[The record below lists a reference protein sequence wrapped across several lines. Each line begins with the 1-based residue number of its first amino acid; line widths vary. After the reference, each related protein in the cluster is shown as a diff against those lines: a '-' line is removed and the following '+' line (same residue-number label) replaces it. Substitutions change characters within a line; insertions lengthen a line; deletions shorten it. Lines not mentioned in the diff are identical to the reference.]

1 MKKIIGLIS
10 LFLIIYF
17 SAHCASQSKGND
29 SLKTKSKEKKE
40 KIIDPR
46 IFSVDSTVIALLEG
60 KLISTQN
67 LKRLSLVEKTIRAK
81 DFLLPIDAIFIYG
94 EKARGGVYITET
106 IK

>member
-1 MKKIIGLIS
+1 MKKMIGLIS

-29 SLKTKSKEKKE
+29 SLKTKSNEKKE

-94 EKARGGVYITET
+94 EKARGGVYIIET

>member
-29 SLKTKSKEKKE
+29 SLKTKSNEKKE
-40 KIIDPR
+40 KIIDPS

-60 KLISTQN
+60 KLISAQN
-67 LKRLSLVEKTIRAK
+67 FKRLSLVEKTIRAK

-94 EKARGGVYITET
+94 EKARGGVYIIET

>member
-1 MKKIIGLIS
+1 MKKMIGLIS

-17 SAHCASQSKGND
+17 SAHCTNQSKGND
-29 SLKTKSKEKKE
+29 TLKTKSKEKKE
-40 KIIDPR
+40 KIIDPK
-46 IFSVDSTVIALLEG
+46 IFSVDSTVIGLLDG

-67 LKRLSLVEKTIRAK
+67 LKRLAIVEKTIRAK
-81 DFLLPIDAIFIYG
+81 DFLQPIDAIFIYG